1 MTEAPRGCAEP
12 LFNRDATY
20 RSALAHW
27 RRIGCGVDELGNVM
41 FFDAA
46 LLFAGLLLGALI
58 VRTELRTNSIK
69 RLSADQRRE
78 MQALWR
84 ELERLR
90 K

>member
-1 MTEAPRGCAEP
+1 
-12 LFNRDATY
+12 
-20 RSALAHW
+20 
-27 RRIGCGVDELGNVM
+27 M